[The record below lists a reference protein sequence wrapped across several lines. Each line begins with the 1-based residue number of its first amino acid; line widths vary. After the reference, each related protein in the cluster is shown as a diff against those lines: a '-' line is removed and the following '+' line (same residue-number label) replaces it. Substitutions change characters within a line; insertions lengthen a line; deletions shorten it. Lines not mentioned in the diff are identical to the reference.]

1 MIQHSSLQ
9 LKTSTASIFRT
20 FVAKGIKEPHEKLE
34 ELKVL
39 DIVALLEPLEAQTR
53 DVGDDSE
60 KLAFRAGLAAIY
72 AAYATALIELEE
84 NVSLR
89 SKKKSKA
96 DN

>member
-1 MIQHSSLQ
+1 M
-9 LKTSTASIFRT
+9 
-20 FVAKGIKEPHEKLE
+20 
-34 ELKVL
+34 L

-84 NVSLR
+84 NVSIHTRARKELTASPR
-89 SKKKSKA
+89 LLNLFDKRQRA
-96 DN
+96 C